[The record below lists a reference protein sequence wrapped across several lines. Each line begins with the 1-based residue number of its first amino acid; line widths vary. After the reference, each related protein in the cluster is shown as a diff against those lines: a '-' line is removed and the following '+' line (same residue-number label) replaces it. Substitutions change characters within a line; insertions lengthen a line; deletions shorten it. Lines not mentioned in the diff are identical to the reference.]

1 MTPSQ
6 PGSQPTSVVD
16 PQAYYRALERAA
28 PVYDDAA
35 LLAHEVRGRML
46 ERLELM
52 RVDPARILVVDGRAG
67 ADQRALRRAL
77 PRAETVLLDPSP
89 AMVRQAR
96 RRRIWRRRQ
105 RFAVAW
111 ASALPL
117 PSGSA
122 GLLWSNLGLPWV
134 TDLDRC
140 LREIHRVLAAEG
152 LLLFSSLGPD
162 TLAEL
167 REAWIRVIGREPAW
181 PPYLDMHDVGDA
193 LSRAGLEGVVME
205 NEVLTVT
212 YPDLPSLLRDLRR
225 TGTGALL
232 ADRRRGL
239 LTPRRLRALEE
250 ALPREEGRI
259 PARFEVVY
267 GHAWRPST
275 AAVGA
280 DHGGTA
286 RIGIDQIGRASGAGA
301 G

>member
-1 MTPSQ
+1 MASSQ

-28 PVYDDAA
+28 TVYDDAA
-35 LLAHEVRGRML
+35 LLAHEVRARML

-67 ADQRALRRAL
+67 ADQRALRRAF

-89 AMVRQAR
+89 AMVREAR
-96 RRRIWRRRQ
+96 RRRIWRPRQ
-105 RFAVAW
+105 RFAAGW
-111 ASALPL
+111 GSALPL

-122 GLLWSNLGLPWV
+122 GLLWSNLGLPWA
-134 TDLDRC
+134 TELDRY
-140 LREIHRVLAAEG
+140 LREFHRVLAAEG

-162 TLAEL
+162 TLCEL
-167 REAWIRVIGREPAW
+167 REAWVRVTGQELAW

-205 NEVLTVT
+205 NEILTVT
-212 YPDLPSLLRDLRR
+212 YTGLPSLLRDLRR

-232 ADRRRGL
+232 ADRPRGL
-239 LTPRRLRALEE
+239 LTPRRLRAWED

-267 GHAWRPST
+267 GHAWRPGT
-275 AAVGA
+275 AAVGT
-280 DHGGTA
+280 DTSGTA
-286 RIGIDQIGRASGAGA
+286 RIGIDQIGRAAGGGAG
-301 G
+301 